1 MGRINMI
8 TPFSSCRKW
17 TTATVLGTLR
27 KKDHLL
33 AAAPI
38 VVAGSDDDDVA
49 DGTTS
54 APLIVLKMYLH
65 CASCAAKVE
74 RIVMDIPGVE
84 KVATDVAES
93 RITVSGTADAAV
105 VATSVQVRTRRPVTV
120 VRDGRSVTTARTQ
133 HGDQV
138 RARGTAMAA
147 QVRPVPERTAA
158 PQAVEEIA
166 GRRPQPQEKAKAT
179 EWTAEVRIAGLDC
192 GRCIS
197 RIVQNVSRFHGV
209 REIKLTLPDRATM
222 TCRRGSGKCDNPNMN
237 QHLPGPA

>member
-1 MGRINMI
+1 MI

-93 RITVSGTADAAV
+93 RITVTGTADAAV
-105 VATSVQVRTRRPVTV
+105 VATSVQ
-120 VRDGRSVTTARTQ
+120 
-133 HGDQV
+133 
-138 RARGTAMAA
+138 
-147 QVRPVPERTAA
+147 
-158 PQAVEEIA
+158 
-166 GRRPQPQEKAKAT
+166 AKAT

-222 TCRRGSGKCDNPNMN
+222 TCRRGSGMCDNPNMN